1 MPVNSVEI
9 VQTVEHVSEPSSA
22 EVKTIETK
30 AVVTVT
36 MTPVSVDD
44 DTVKTIETHEIKT
57 EITSEPEPEPQPQPQ
72 PETIVET
79 IDNIKL
85 TETENNEMTGES
97 SI

>member
-1 MPVNSVEI
+1 MNSVEI

-22 EVKTIETK
+22 EVKSIETE
-30 AVVTVT
+30 TVET
-36 MTPVSVDD
+36 VSMTQVSGDD

-57 EITSEPEPEPQPQPQ
+57 EITSEPEPQPQPQ

-79 IDNIKL
+79 IDNNKL